1 MRPAVAVAVE
11 KLENHTYTYTCT
23 CIYMLVSAVWRNSS
37 LTRAYG
43 PETLIVIPLMVLA
56 QQKFSTISA
65 KTRRTRQAS
74 LAALI

>member
-43 PETLIVIPLMVLA
+43 PEALIVPLMVLA